1 MPCDRYAGGASAFTL
16 LELLVVLFI
25 IGLMSAVV
33 VPRLIGPL
41 SGVTLETAAR
51 KTVQSLRWAR
61 SQAVARRRS
70 VTVRF
75 DPRARRLSVM
85 YTASLDAAGQETQQ
99 LMEGQFYVFPEG
111 VAVENADASST
122 GAGPGGSFDVVFYP
136 TGQSSGAAIILK
148 NDSGRTCRI
157 VVDFITGEASLAGG
171 AS

>member
-1 MPCDRYAGGASAFTL
+1 MPPDRYAGGTSAFTL

-25 IGLMSAVV
+25 MGLMSAVV

-61 SQAVARRRS
+61 SQAVALRRS

-75 DPRARRLSVM
+75 DPRARKLSVM
-85 YTASLDAAGQETQQ
+85 YTASLDAAGQQEKQP
-99 LMEGQFYVFPEG
+99 MEHQFYVLPKG
-111 VAVENADASST
+111 VAVENADPSST
-122 GAGPGGSFDVVFYP
+122 GTGAGGSFDIVFYP

-148 NDSGRTCRI
+148 NDNGRICRI
-157 VVDFITGEASLAGG
+157 VVDFITGEASLAGET
-171 AS
+171 S